1 MAPTERKESQTQS
14 GTGRRRN
21 GKTSGSMKPRLLTLL
36 LLLLVYALFMSG
48 MMQRVYDRST
58 SLLVDTNNDGPFVTR
73 NRFDDFAATNRH
85 TIIRHSNETTL
96 RGDSPKDSFSAC
108 LIIMDENFRLREWL
122 AYHYHVLPLRSVVV
136 IVDPRSKE
144 SPSEIFDLFRQEL
157 GMDILVWADQDI
169 DYEVDVNTTDDTKR
183 RANHLVRQRVFLN
196 RCMTHFH
203 KQGHRW
209 TLMVDT
215 DEYLT
220 TEPGVKKYPSF
231 ESIMKTDNFRQPG
244 AVLEYIHRVHTRGVF
259 NDSCIIVHR
268 VLFGAGE
275 KRRFIVPSVVP
286 KGLDV
291 DPFRLDTFRWRKH
304 NKHIHIL
311 NGLGKPMMDVSALRF
326 PLNVRNPHRPDL
338 HLCGSPHQRETVKNS
353 PFRANHYI
361 GSWEEYSYRDD
372 ARKNAD
378 KSREVRLGFVLCRI
392 PTQLL
397 CWVMLLKTW
406 LCWIGVFLLRRA

>member
-157 GMDILVWADQDI
+157 GMDILIWADEDI
-169 DYEVDVNTTDDTKR
+169 DYEVDVNSTDDHQKR
-183 RANHLVRQRVFLN
+183 ADYIVRQRLFLN

-209 TLMVDT
+209 TLMTDT

-220 TEPGVKKYPSF
+220 TEPGVEKYPSF
-231 ESIMKTDNFRQPG
+231 ESIMGTDYFHQPG
-244 AVLEYIHRVHTRGVF
+244 AVLEYLHHVQIRGVF
-259 NDSCIIVHR
+259 NESCIIAHR
-268 VLFGAGE
+268 ILFGAVQNGQY
-275 KRRFIVPSVVP
+275 IAPSVIP
-286 KGLDV
+286 KGLEV
-291 DPFRLDTFRWRKH
+291 DPFRLDTVRWRWH
-304 NKHIHIL
+304 NKRIQNL
-311 NGLGKPMMDVSALRF
+311 NGLGKPMIDVSALQF
-326 PLNVRNPHRPDL
+326 PLNVRNPHRPDKR
-338 HLCGSPHQRETVKNS
+338 LCGRPYHGETARNS
-353 PFRANHYI
+353 PFRVNHYL

-378 KSREVRLGFVLCRI
+378 RSREVRLAFVLCRI
-392 PTQLL
+392 PTQILRPVL
-397 CWVMLLKTW
+397 WLKT
-406 LCWIGVFLLRRA
+406 